1 MASINYSEQE
11 IAATARHLLQAAGD
25 LRVWTFTGTLG
36 AGKTTL
42 IKAICELLNVED
54 QVSSPTYTIIQTY
67 ASGKEIIHHIDAYRI
82 EQYEDAYQIGLDEL
96 LEGDTYCFIEWP
108 EKIAPLLPDH
118 YFSVHIDGEGD
129 LRHLTYRKI

>member
-1 MASINYSEQE
+1 M
-11 IAATARHLLQAAGD
+11 
-25 LRVWTFTGTLG
+25 RVWTFTGTLG

-42 IKAICELLNVED
+42 IKAICEELAVED

-67 ASGKEIIHHIDAYRI
+67 ASEKEIIHHIDAYRI

-108 EKIAPLLPDH
+108 EKIAPLLPEH
-118 YFSVHIDGEGD
+118 YFSVHIDGEGY